1 MTTSRHS
8 FAYCHTYIISM
19 IHNIRGHTIVLSAT
33 VKRASLTFRLVIVN
47 YLTSV
52 YVPSPP
58 VCESDVWM
66 WGDESGE

>member
-1 MTTSRHS
+1 MQVVHNIR
-8 FAYCHTYIISM
+8 M

-33 VKRASLTFRLVIVN
+33 AKRTNLTFRLVIVN

>member
-1 MTTSRHS
+1 
-8 FAYCHTYIISM
+8 M

-47 YLTSV
+47 HLTSV
-52 YVPSPP
+52 YMYVPSPP

>member
-1 MTTSRHS
+1 
-8 FAYCHTYIISM
+8 M

>member
-1 MTTSRHS
+1 MQVVHNIR
-8 FAYCHTYIISM
+8 M

-33 VKRASLTFRLVIVN
+33 AKRTNLTFRLVIVN

-58 VCESDVWM
+58 GSVRAMCGCGAMRVVSDW
-66 WGDESGE
+66 